1 MEGRHRLRRL
11 AFTLRAVGLA
21 LIVVSLSAALLRSG
35 AGSALAQV
43 MPVPGLGT
51 PVPEGTPSPTA
62 SAGPTAAPG
71 PSTPAP
77 SPTPMRKPAVVRG
90 GPLTFTLSGSLSLG
104 EHGSS
109 STRGDSSAPGGVT
122 STSQNQQ
129 SSNAGL
135 MMQMERRTG
144 ASTLSLGV
152 PLGISNVQG
161 ATLGQIQANYYT
173 AHYGLQ
179 YMPQP
184 VSVLGGVPMGVTLPG
199 FSLVLPLHGGDV
211 SLYQGRSILD
221 LNAGARVYGARARVL
236 AGRNLFELG
245 MVRARR
251 DDGLATVDS
260 IIGGFASDNGNLNQ
274 LFEGAWQRRHGVSG
288 NRNVS
293 ALQYRLDYGSD
304 SVYSTITA
312 RHVGAGFTGI
322 GTGQMTADDQ
332 VSAAFHTGPVDLQ
345 ETLDRSGTGD
355 QLARSRQGSLSFFHS
370 FGKRHPVSAAWSF
383 SDQRTRTTDS
393 TQWLGT
399 AGMQLATNF
408 GQLTSLFQVQGSR
421 STSSSAPPLAGV
433 TYQAL
438 FSEPIGDYTAS
449 AQFQKSRQI
458 GNATFNKIGQAQLSL
473 SRQWGVTSLTLADT
487 FTHTTTFTSNAFQTA
502 PLLTV
507 SRQLSPALAL
517 ALSYGLQ
524 TTRDTMNPSSN
535 GRSRIFNVQLTAPFS
550 VGNGLVQGRAN
561 PKLPATI
568 SGSVIND
575 IGNQGPF
582 AASVSNGVGNVMV
595 VLDGAQMQRTD
606 LSGRFQFNFV
616 TPGHH
621 TVQLELAS
629 LPRGVTPD
637 QPVASIDVQGGQ
649 QGSVMFRIGTYGA
662 IQGHVFGR
670 DTTGGLLPMSGVV
683 LSLDSGTQIS
693 TTGADGLYGF
703 GRLAAGTHVITVETS
718 SLPAMAA
725 LSSDM
730 TTQKIAVRTGQIATL
745 DFTAKPLGSIGGFVV
760 FDASMAPQHTG
771 GVLNAYVVAEPGD
784 YAAITNEDGSF
795 LLDNLPAG
803 TYTLDVDPETTPKET
818 GNISGP
824 QTVTLDAGAQ
834 VQAVRFLIGVA
845 QKNVVFTLKAVGPA
859 MPTVSLDESRLPPG
873 GATEVSVDADASAKN
888 VAAGAFGKQFPLS
901 YDKSRK
907 KWVGTILVP
916 LSANPGT
923 ESVDVISKG
932 AHAVSS
938 STELSVD
945 PKIPLATFVMTPRHP
960 MHGQYV
966 TVRARFLADV
976 HPGDQIHWLD
986 GQITKLSHPI
996 TGRVYEFTVKISVQ
1010 PLRGLLLT
1018 RQGDLPITLR

>member
-1 MEGRHRLRRL
+1 MEARDRLRRL
-11 AFTLRAVGLA
+11 ALALRAAGLA

-51 PVPEGTPSPTA
+51 PIPEGTPTPLAPVTPTPIPA
-62 SAGPTAAPG
+62 PSAPT
-71 PSTPAP
+71 P
-77 SPTPMRKPAVVRG
+77 SPTPTPKPAVVRG
-90 GPLTFTLSGSLSLG
+90 GPLTFTLSGSLMLG
-104 EHGSS
+104 EQASS

-122 STSQNQQ
+122 SAGQTRQSQ
-129 SSNAGL
+129 NAGL

-161 ATLGQIQANYYT
+161 ATLGQVQVAYYT
-173 AHYGLQ
+173 AHYGFQ

-184 VSVLGGVPMGVTLPG
+184 VSVLGGVPMGVTQPG

-211 SLYQGRSILD
+211 SFYQGRSIVD
-221 LNAGARVYGARARVL
+221 SNAGARVYGVRARIL

-245 MVRARR
+245 LVRARR
-251 DDGLATVDS
+251 DDGLTTIDS
-260 IIGGFASDNGNLNQ
+260 VIGGFASDNGSLNQ
-274 LFEGAWQRRHGVSG
+274 LFEGAWQRRREQTGS
-288 NRNVS
+288 RNVS

-304 SVYSTITA
+304 TVYSTITA

-322 GTGQMTADDQ
+322 GTGQLNADDQ
-332 VSAAFHTGPVDLQ
+332 ISGAFHTGPVDIQ
-345 ETLDRSGTGD
+345 ETFDRSGTGD

-370 FGKRHPVSAAWSF
+370 FGKRHPVSAAWNISE
-383 SDQRTRTTDS
+383 QRTRTFDS

-399 AGMQLATNF
+399 AGMQFATNF
-408 GQLTSLFQVQGSR
+408 GQLSSLFQMQGSR
-421 STSSSAPPLAGV
+421 STSSSASPLAGV
-433 TYQAL
+433 TYQAS
-438 FSEPIGDYTAS
+438 FEEPIGNYTAS

-458 GNATFNKIGQAQLSL
+458 GNATFNNIGQGQLSVT
-473 SRQWGVTSLTLADT
+473 RQWGVTSLTLADT
-487 FTHTTTFTSNAFQTA
+487 FTHTVTMTSNARQTA
-502 PLLTV
+502 PLLTL

-517 ALSYGLQ
+517 ALTYGLQ
-524 TTRDTMNPSSN
+524 TTRDSMNPSAN

-550 VGNGLVQGRAN
+550 IGNGMVQGRAN
-561 PKLPATI
+561 PRLPATI

-582 AASVSNGVGNVMV
+582 GTSVSNGVGNVMV
-595 VLDGAQMQRTD
+595 VLDGVQMQRTD

-637 QPVASIDVQGGQ
+637 QPVAGIDVQGGQ
-649 QGSVMFRIGTYGA
+649 QGTVVFRIGTFGA
-662 IQGHVFGR
+662 IQGHVYGR
-670 DTTGGLLPMSGVV
+670 DSTGALLPMAGVV

-725 LSSDM
+725 LSPDM

-745 DFTAKPLGSIGGFVV
+745 DFTAKPLGSISGFVV
-760 FDASMAPQHTG
+760 FDASMAPEHKG

-784 YAAITNEDGSF
+784 YAAITDEDGSF
-795 LLDNLPAG
+795 ELDNLPAG
-803 TYTLDVDPETTPKET
+803 TYTLDVDPETTPKDT

-824 QTVTLDAGAQ
+824 QTITLEPGAQ
-834 VQAVRFLIGVA
+834 VQAARFLIGIA
-845 QKNVVFTLKAVGPA
+845 QKNVIFTLKAVGPA
-859 MPTVSLDESRLPPG
+859 AATVDLEESRLPPG
-873 GATEVSVDADASAKN
+873 GATEIAIAAAASEKSVT
-888 VAAGAFGKQFPLS
+888 AAAFGKQFPMS

-923 ESVDVISKG
+923 ESIEVSSKG
-932 AHAVSS
+932 AHPVSS
-938 STELSVD
+938 SAQLAVD

-986 GQITKLSHPI
+986 GQLTKLSRPL

-1018 RQGDLPITLR
+1018 RQGELPITLR